1 MYCGG
6 NLGKVYSTNIE
17 YLILSAPGDMGTRR
31 TDDTSAIREPVF
43 W

>member
-17 YLILSAPGDMGTRR
+17 HLILPAPGDMGTR
-31 TDDTSAIREPVF
+31 TDDTSAIGEPVF